1 MSYADFALFYDRLTE
16 NIDYEALA
24 EMYAGLLY
32 RYGAR
37 GGELLDLAC
46 GTGSLAVLLAER
58 GFDVTAAD
66 ISQEMLTVAAAK
78 SSEVHK
84 RSKLHTRS
92 KLRWLCLDM
101 TRLSFEERFDAVVCA
116 LDSINHLPDLS
127 AVQQTFDGV
136 YRSLKAG
143 GVFAADLNT
152 PYKHREVLGNNA
164 YTFDYEGLYCGWQN
178 ELDESDSGQPC
189 RVDMFLDFFEENEDG
204 SYTRY
209 SDSLSE
215 IAPEPELIVEMLEKS
230 GFSEIEVSEYPT
242 GGKLTDTDE
251 KFTVIAKK

>member
-1 MSYADFALFYDRLTE
+1 MSYADFALFYDLLTE

-24 EMYAGLLY
+24 EMYAGLLC
-32 RYGAR
+32 RYGAK

-46 GTGSLAVLLAER
+46 GTGSLSVPLAKR

-66 ISQEMLTVAAAK
+66 ISQEMLIAAAAK
-78 SSEVHK
+78 SSEAH
-84 RSKLHTRS
+84 
-92 KLRWLCLDM
+92 WLCADM
-101 TRLSFEERFDAVVCA
+101 TRLPFEEQFDAVVCA
-116 LDSINHLPDLS
+116 LDSINHLPDLQ

-178 ELDESDSGQPC
+178 ELDGDDPLL
-189 RVDMFLDFFEENEDG
+189 RVDMLLDFFEENEDG

-209 SDSLSE
+209 SDSVSE
-215 IAPEPELIVEMLEKS
+215 IAPEPEMIAEMLEKS
-230 GFSEIEVSEYPT
+230 GFGEIEISEYPT
-242 GGKLTDTDE
+242 GNDLTDTSE
-251 KFTVIAKK
+251 KFTVTAKK

>member
-32 RYGAR
+32 RYVAK

-46 GTGSLAVLLAER
+46 GTGSLSLPLSKH
-58 GFDVTAAD
+58 GFSITAAD
-66 ISQEMLTVAAAK
+66 ISQEMLTIAAAK
-78 SSEVHK
+78 SSKVH
-84 RSKLHTRS
+84 RRS
-92 KLRWLCLDM
+92 KLRWLCCDM
-101 TRLSFEERFDAVVCA
+101 TRLHFSEQFDAVICA
-116 LDSINHLPDLS
+116 LDSINHLPDLND
-127 AVQQTFDGV
+127 VQQCFDGV
-136 YRSLKAG
+136 FLSLKTG

-178 ELDESDSGQPC
+178 ELYEDDPLC
-189 RVDMFLDFFEENEDG
+189 RVDMLLDFFAENEDG

-209 SDSLSE
+209 SDSVSE
-215 IAPEPELIVEMLEKS
+215 IAPEPEMIAEMLKKS
-230 GFSEIEVSEYPT
+230 GFRSIEISEYIT
-242 GGKLTDTDE
+242 GEKLTDTSE
-251 KFTVIAKK
+251 KFTVTARK

>member
-32 RYGAR
+32 RHGAKD
-37 GGELLDLAC
+37 GELLDLAC

-66 ISQEMLTVAAAK
+66 ISKEMLTVAAAK
-78 SSEVHK
+78 SSEVK
-84 RSKLHTRS
+84 
-92 KLRWLCLDM
+92 WLCADM
-101 TRLSFEERFDAVVCA
+101 TDLPFEGQFDAVVCA

-136 YRSLKAG
+136 YRSLKSG

-189 RVDMFLDFFEENEDG
+189 RVDMFLDFFEENENG

-242 GGKLTDTDE
+242 GGKLTDTGE

>member
-24 EMYAGLLY
+24 DMYAGLLCKK
-32 RYGAR
+32 GCKN
-37 GGELLDLAC
+37 GDSVLDLAC
-46 GTGSLAVLLAER
+46 GTGSMAVLLAER

-66 ISQEMLTVAAAK
+66 ISQEMLTAAAIK
-78 SSEVHK
+78 SSEV
-84 RSKLHTRS
+84 
-92 KLRWLCLDM
+92 RWLCLDM
-101 TRLSFEERFDAVVCA
+101 SLLSFEDQFDGVICA

-127 AVQQTFDGV
+127 AIQQTFDGV

-143 GVFAADLNT
+143 GVFAADMNT
-152 PYKHREVLGNNA
+152 PFKHREVLSNNA

-178 ELDESDSGQPC
+178 ELDEDDKLC

-215 IAPEPELIVEMLEKS
+215 IAPEVEQIVQMLEKS
-230 GFSEIEVSEYPT
+230 GFTRVEVSEYIT
-242 GGKLTDTDE
+242 GKMLTRTSE
-251 KFTVIAKK
+251 KFTVTAQK

>member
-1 MSYADFALFYDRLTE
+1 MSYAEFALFYDRLTE

-24 EMYAGLLY
+24 DMYAGLLCRY
-32 RYGAR
+32 RAK

-46 GTGSLAVLLAER
+46 GTGSLAVPLAGR
-58 GFDVTAAD
+58 GFKVTAAD
-66 ISQEMLTVAAAK
+66 ISQDMLTIAAAK
-78 SSEVHK
+78 SSEVK
-84 RSKLHTRS
+84 
-92 KLRWLCLDM
+92 WLCCDM
-101 TRLSFEERFDAVVCA
+101 TELPFDEQFDAVICA

-127 AVQQTFDGV
+127 AIQDTFDGV

-178 ELDESDSGQPC
+178 ELDEDDSDQPC
-189 RVDMFLDFFEENEDG
+189 RVDMLLDFFAENEDG

-209 SDSLSE
+209 SDSVSE
-215 IAPEPELIVEMLEKS
+215 IAPEPEQIAEMLKKS
-230 GFSEIEVSEYPT
+230 GFKSVEISEYIT
-242 GGKLTDTDE
+242 GEKLSDTSE
-251 KFTVIAKK
+251 KFTVIVKK